1 VSRTDPGTGPAAWDP
16 ASTRAV
22 LVLDGR
28 AYRYYSLAA
37 AGAAAGLD
45 VTRLPYCLK
54 SLLENAL
61 RQADA
66 GPDGRPDT
74 GLDVRDAF
82 DTVDALRAYLE
93 HAAPAGELSFLPQRV
108 MMDDTAGL
116 PLLGDLAAMRDAAVR
131 AGCAPETI
139 EPQRPVDFVVDHSI
153 IAEFAGRPDAHVL
166 NARREHTT
174 NQERFHFLRWAAQ
187 AFRNLRIVPPGG
199 GICHQINLEYLAT
212 VVQAVG
218 PEGNGGTGAHEDPP
232 WLVPDAMV
240 GIDSHTPM
248 INALGIVGWGV
259 SGIEGLGAAL
269 GETVSL
275 PLPRV
280 IGLHLTG
287 RLRPGITATDLVL
300 TVTQRLR
307 QHDCIGA
314 FVECFG
320 PGLAHLSV
328 PERATVA
335 NMAPECGTTMNFF
348 PIDAQT
354 LHYLRQTGRDAA
366 HVARVEAY
374 AKAQG
379 LWHDPG
385 AAPAQ
390 YSETLTLDLAT
401 VEPSLAGPGQP
412 HHRIGLPEVAD
423 AFHRAG
429 TRPRTVQHA
438 TASPSPIKDG
448 DLVIAAITSCTNTS
462 NPAHMIGA
470 GLLARNALERGLRS
484 QPWVKTSLS
493 PGSRVVAHYLAQSG
507 LQHSLDA
514 LGFHL
519 TGFGCMTCVGFSG
532 SLPAPIEAAIDTHGI
547 ATAAVV
553 SGNRNYDGRI
563 HAKVQAS
570 FLASPPLVVAYALT
584 GNVRIDLSTQ
594 PLGHDPQGEPVFLQ
608 DLWPDPDEVERIARD
623 TLEPALFTRTYA
635 SLYEGTPDWQQLP
648 YPRGARFPWQ
658 DDSTFIRPPPEF
670 ERFDAATDSARA
682 RTPPARIQDAHIL
695 AIYGDNVTTEH
706 VSPMGPIPTDSLAA
720 GYLAAQG
727 VSNPALGTY
736 AARRLVPQV
745 MARGTYSSPHL
756 RNRMTPDAPG
766 GFTVHYPGGERVTIF
781 DAAERYRAARIPL
794 VVVAGRNYGTGSSR
808 DWSAK
813 GPRELGVRAILAASF
828 ERLHRAN
835 LVAAGVLPLQF
846 DDPDAVATL
855 NGRETLTLEGLE
867 RLSIPRASVT
877 CIARGEGGS
886 ERILHL
892 TAALHTRKEV
902 AQFAAGG
909 LYRSCFAARVHAAQN
924 P

>member
-1 VSRTDPGTGPAAWDP
+1 MLT
-16 ASTRAV
+16 
-22 LVLDGR
+22 LDGR

-37 AGAAAGLD
+37 AGATAGLP
-45 VTRLPYCLK
+45 VQRLPYCLK

-61 RQADA
+61 RQVDMRPEARADA
-66 GPDGRPDT
+66 
-74 GLDVRDAF
+74 RDAF
-82 DTVDALRAYLE
+82 ETIDTLRAYLE
-93 HAAPAGELSFLPQRV
+93 HPAPSGELSFLPQRV

-131 AGCAPETI
+131 AGFAPQTI
-139 EPQRPVDFVVDHSI
+139 EPQRPIDFVVDHSI
-153 IAEFAGRPDAHVL
+153 IAEFAGRADAHAL
-166 NARREHTT
+166 NARREHET
-174 NQERFHFLRWAAQ
+174 NQERFRFLRWAAQ

-199 GICHQINLEYLAT
+199 GICHQINLEHLAT
-212 VVQAVG
+212 VVQTVD
-218 PEGNGGTGAHEDPP
+218 PEGSGDPGDAP
-232 WLVPDAMV
+232 WLVPDSMV

-314 FVECFG
+314 FIECFG
-320 PGLAHLSV
+320 PGLTHLSV
-328 PERATVA
+328 PARATVA
-335 NMAPECGTTMNFF
+335 NMAPECGTTMNYF

-354 LHYLRQTGRDAA
+354 VHYLRQTGRDAA
-366 HVARVEAY
+366 HVARVEGY

-379 LWHDPG
+379 LWHDPD
-385 AAPAQ
+385 AARAQ
-390 YSETLTLDLAT
+390 YSEILTLDLAS

-412 HHRIGLPEVAD
+412 HHRVGLPAVAD

-429 TRPRTVQHA
+429 TRPRAVRLA
-438 TASPSPIKDG
+438 TAAPSPSQSPIQDG

-462 NPAHMIGA
+462 NPANMIGA
-470 GLLARNALERGLRS
+470 GLLARNALARGLRS
-484 QPWVKTSLS
+484 KPWVKTSLS
-493 PGSRVVAHYLAQSG
+493 PGSRVVAHYLVQSG
-507 LQHSLDA
+507 LQQSLDG

-532 SLPAPIEAAIDTHGI
+532 SLPAPIEAAIDIHGI

-563 HAKVQAS
+563 HAKVHAS
-570 FLASPPLVVAYALT
+570 FLASPPLVVAYALAGT
-584 GNVRIDLSTQ
+584 VRIDLSTQ
-594 PLGHDPQGEPVFLQ
+594 PIGHDPQGEPVYLRE
-608 DLWPDPDEVERIARD
+608 LWPDPDDIERIAGD
-623 TLEPALFTRTYA
+623 TLEPGLFRRTYA

-658 DDSTFIRPPPEF
+658 EDSVFIRPPPEF
-670 ERFDAATDSARA
+670 DRFDEAFDGERE
-682 RTPPARIQDAHIL
+682 RTQPARIEKVRIL

-706 VSPMGPIPTDSLAA
+706 VSPMGPIPADSLAA

-727 VSNPALGTY
+727 VATPALGTY

-756 RNRMTPDAPG
+756 HNRMTPDAPG
-766 GFTVHYPGGERVTIF
+766 GFTLHQPGGERLTIF
-781 DAAERYRAARIPL
+781 EAAERYRAAQIPL
-794 VVVAGRNYGTGSSR
+794 VVIAGRNYGTGSSR

-846 DDPDAVATL
+846 DDPDAGAALTG
-855 NGRETLTLEGLE
+855 NETLVLEGLD
-867 RLSIPRASVT
+867 RLSTPRAVVT
-877 CIARGEGGS
+877 CIVRGYDGRLS
-886 ERILHL
+886 TLHL
-892 TAALHTRKEV
+892 IAALHTRREV
-902 AQFAAGG
+902 SQFAAGG
-909 LYRSCFAARVHAAQN
+909 LYRYSFDLRVRAGRHR
-924 P
+924 

>member
-1 VSRTDPGTGPAAWDP
+1 VSRTDTATGPAGWDP

-22 LVLDGR
+22 LALDDR

-45 VTRLPYCLK
+45 VARLPYCLK

-61 RQADA
+61 RQADK
-66 GPDGRPDT
+66 GPDARTNTRPDV
-74 GLDVRDAF
+74 LDAF

-93 HAAPAGELSFLPQRV
+93 HAAPSGELSFLPRRV

-139 EPQRPVDFVVDHSI
+139 EPQRPIDFIVDHSI

-174 NQERFHFLRWAAQ
+174 NEERFCFLRWAAQ

-212 VVQAVG
+212 VVQAV
-218 PEGNGGTGAHEDPP
+218 EAQGTGEHEAET
-232 WLVPDAMV
+232 WLVPDSLV

-269 GETVSL
+269 GEAVSL

-320 PGLAHLSV
+320 PGLDHLSV
-328 PERATVA
+328 PGRATVA

-348 PIDAQT
+348 PIDPQT
-354 LHYLRQTGRDAA
+354 LHYLRETGRDAA

-374 AKAQG
+374 ARAQG
-379 LWHDPG
+379 LWYQPD
-385 AAPAQ
+385 APPAH
-390 YSETLTLDLAT
+390 YSERLTLDLGL

-412 HHRIGLPEVAD
+412 HHRVSLPDVAE
-423 AFHRAG
+423 AFRRAG
-429 TRPRTVQHA
+429 TRPRTVQNTSA
-438 TASPSPIKDG
+438 EPSPIQDG
-448 DLVIAAITSCTNTS
+448 DLAIAAITSCTNTS
-462 NPAHMIGA
+462 NPTHMIGA
-470 GLLARNALERGLRS
+470 GLLARNALARGLRS

-493 PGSRVVAHYLAQSG
+493 PGSRVVAHYLTQSG

-519 TGFGCMTCVGFSG
+519 TGFGCMACVGFSG
-532 SLPAPIEAAIDTHGI
+532 SLPASIEGAIDSHGI

-563 HAKVQAS
+563 HAKVHAS
-570 FLASPPLVVAYALT
+570 FLASPPLVVAYALA

-594 PLGHDPQGEPVFLQ
+594 PLGHDPQGEPVFLH

-623 TLEPALFTRTYA
+623 NLEPELFSRTYA
-635 SLYEGTPDWQQLP
+635 SLYEGTPDWQQMP
-648 YPRGARFPWQ
+648 YPRGTQFPWQ
-658 DDSTFIRPPPEF
+658 DGSLFIRPPPEF
-670 ERFDAATDSARA
+670 DRLGEASDCDNDRCR
-682 RTPPARIQDAHIL
+682 PPRIENVRIL

-706 VSPMGPIPTDSLAA
+706 VSPMGPIPSDSMAA
-720 GYLAAQG
+720 RYLSARG
-727 VSNPALGTY
+727 VAKPALGTY

-766 GFTVHYPGGERVTIF
+766 GFTVHQPDGERVTIF
-781 DAAERYRAARIPL
+781 DAAERYRAAQISL
-794 VVVAGRNYGTGSSR
+794 VVIAGRNYGTGSSR

-813 GPRELGVRAILAASF
+813 GPREMGVRAILAASF

-846 DDPDAVATL
+846 DDPAAAATL
-855 NGRETLTLEGLE
+855 TGSETLTLEGLD
-867 RLSIPRASVT
+867 RLSAPRTSVT
-877 CIARGEGGS
+877 CIARGKGGS

-892 TAALHTRKEV
+892 TAALYTRKEV

-909 LYRSCFAARVHAAQN
+909 LYRSCFDARIHAAQH